1 MALLMFWTAKR
12 RARLAALAAR
22 GLTAR
27 QIAPRLASSEHAPT
41 PAAIRVAASR
51 FGIKLLDRGGRPP
64 PKRKRG
70 APKRKRGADLT
81 TGKGG

>member
-1 MALLMFWTAKR
+1 MPGLVWWTAKR
-12 RARLAALAAR
+12 RKRLAVLAAR

-64 PKRKRG
+64 KRKRG
-70 APKRKRGADLT
+70 AEKRK
-81 TGKGG
+81 GKRT